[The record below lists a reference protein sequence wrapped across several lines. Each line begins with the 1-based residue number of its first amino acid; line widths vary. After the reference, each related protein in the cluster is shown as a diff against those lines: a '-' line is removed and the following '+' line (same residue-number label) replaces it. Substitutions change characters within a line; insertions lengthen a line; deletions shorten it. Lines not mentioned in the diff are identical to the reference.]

1 MIQTNNQTQMA
12 TYRLIS
18 TKGTVEFVGTEAEA
32 IAAAIEMQDELQA
45 AFGISVENEDGKT
58 IAEIN

>member
-1 MIQTNNQTQMA
+1 MA

-18 TKGTVEFVGTEAEA
+18 TKGSIEFFGTEAEA
-32 IAAAIEMQDELQA
+32 IAEAKEMQDELQA

-58 IAEIN
+58 VAEIN